1 MKSVAVI
8 TNASHAI
15 LYTRIPPYLTM
26 SSSLLTLRSAEN
38 PSSSS
43 LTFFFQKNIRAKQ
56 IGSSRVGSGQVGG
69 DGGRPVCHTGPYY
82 NLQIPNTP
90 SMVLFLEL
98 GLQVIISP
106 MITLD
111 FIQGAPGCEEEK

>member
-8 TNASHAI
+8 TNASHAVV
-15 LYTRIPPYLTM
+15 YTRIPYLTM

-43 LTFFFQKNIRAKQ
+43 LTFSFFFFFQKNI
-56 IGSSRVGSGQVGG
+56 GSRSGRVGSGQVGG

-98 GLQVIISP
+98 GLQVIILP
-106 MITLD
+106 TLD

>member
-43 LTFFFQKNIRAKQ
+43 LTFFFFKKTYERSRS
-56 IGSSRVGSGQVGG
+56 GRVGSGQVGG

-98 GLQVIISP
+98 GLQVIILP

>member
-38 PSSSS
+38 PSSS
-43 LTFFFQKNIRAKQ
+43 LTFFSKRHTSEADRVES
-56 IGSSRVGSGQVGG
+56 GRVGSAA
-69 DGGRPVCHTGPYY
+69 DGGRPVCHTGPHY

-98 GLQVIISP
+98 GLQIFILP